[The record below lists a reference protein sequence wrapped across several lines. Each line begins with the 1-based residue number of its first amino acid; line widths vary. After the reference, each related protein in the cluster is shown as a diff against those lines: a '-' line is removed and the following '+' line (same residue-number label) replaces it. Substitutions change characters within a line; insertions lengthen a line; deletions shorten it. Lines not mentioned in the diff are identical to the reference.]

1 MELEIKLLQEREKER
16 ESLTGLELTDGQPL
30 NEHMIQLKA
39 KYQTQKTAL
48 EKKTKETQDQTIELG
63 RSNQAMT
70 KKSKDTLDEKDKLK
84 EKLATAKEQIRK
96 EREEFRSKFDKA

>member
-39 KYQTQKTAL
+39 KYQTQKTSL
-48 EKKTKETQDQTIELG
+48 EKKTKETTDKILELEK
-63 RSNQAMT
+63 SNLAMA
-70 KKSKDTLDEKDKLK
+70 KK
-84 EKLATAKEQIRK
+84 
-96 EREEFRSKFDKA
+96 